1 MIHEGREMDL
11 FETVLHAIEG
21 DEKERREEQSK
32 YGTRVVFRHSFGPD
46 RWIENAGLGRLNAI
60 EALAIILFSVRN
72 TFNLDN
78 ERRIVEQWANELRA
92 AAEARDITPR
102 DPVTLLPLQ
111 SVPVDWHWLISVDD
125 ADSFVAA
132 RGMGWKC
139 SELSLIHISSSPA
152 IKFNGLAIKSR

>member
-1 MIHEGREMDL
+1 M
-11 FETVLHAIEG
+11 
-21 DEKERREEQSK
+21 
-32 YGTRVVFRHSFGPD
+32 VFRHSFGPD

-102 DPVTLLPLQ
+102 DPVTVSYTHLDVYKRQ
-111 SVPVDWHWLISVDD
+111 VR
-125 ADSFVAA
+125 AA
-132 RGMGWKC
+132 AAPG
-139 SELSLIHISSSPA
+139 PA
-152 IKFNGLAIKSR
+152 CWG